1 MCAPTLPRRIAGE
14 QLNYRPRPRARQN
27 DTEMSTRETIASLG
41 LTCGICG
48 WSTPV
53 AGPAWR
59 CERCQCVL
67 DLAGFTPVMPDR
79 TELNR
84 RPATL
89 WRYRESLPVSEP
101 AGLSMGEGMTPL
113 VPVPGRPGLALK
125 VDYLMPTGSFK
136 DRGAVVLAALASHLG
151 VKAFVAD
158 SSGNAGTAIAA
169 YAARLGIACDVY
181 VPAATSAGKLA
192 QLYAY
197 GASVHRVEG
206 SREDTAAAAA
216 EAAERPGVFYAS
228 HVYNPLFLHG
238 TKTYVF
244 ELWEQLGGRL
254 PGTLVLPVGNG
265 TLVLGCHLG
274 SRELLAQGLIDRMP
288 AITAV
293 QAEACAP
300 LAGAMREGKTQPAE
314 ISTGPTIAEG
324 IAIARPAR
332 GAQILAAVEE
342 TGGTIVTVT
351 DDQVRAARADLAR
364 SGFYVEPTSAVSWA
378 AVLAGLVPADAAPA
392 TRPDM
397 VVPLCGTGLKSGD
410 HG

>member
-1 MCAPTLPRRIAGE
+1 
-14 QLNYRPRPRARQN
+14 
-27 DTEMSTRETIASLG
+27 MSTVETIAG
-41 LTCGICG
+41 LRLRCHSCG
-48 WSTPV
+48 WSSPV
-53 AGPAWR
+53 ADLAWR
-59 CERCQCVL
+59 CERCQYVL
-67 DLAGFTPVMPDR
+67 DLTGFTPVMPGPD
-79 TELNR
+79 ELSR
-84 RPATL
+84 RSPTL
-89 WRYRESLPVSEP
+89 WRYRECLPVSEP

-113 VPVPGRPGLALK
+113 VPVPGRPELALK

-136 DRGAVVLAALASHLG
+136 DRGAVLLAALASHLG
-151 VKAFVAD
+151 ANAFVAD

-169 YAARLGIACDVY
+169 YAARLGIACEVY

-216 EAAERPGVFYAS
+216 RAADRPGIFYAS
-228 HVYNPLFLHG
+228 HVYNPVFLHG

-274 SRELLAQGLIDRMP
+274 SLELLAQGLIDRLP
-288 AITAV
+288 TIIAV
-293 QAEACAP
+293 QAEVCAP
-300 LAGAMREGKTQPAE
+300 LASAMSEGQAQPAE

-332 GAQILAAVEE
+332 GAQILAAVAE
-342 TGGTIVTVT
+342 TGGAIVTVT
-351 DDQVRAARADLAR
+351 DDQVRAARADLAG
-364 SGFYVEPTSAVSWA
+364 SGLYVEPTSAVCWA
-378 AVLAGLVPADAAPA
+378 AVQAGLV
-392 TRPDM
+392 RPQAGRSAGPDV
-397 VVPLCGTGLKSGD
+397 VVPLCGTGLKSAD